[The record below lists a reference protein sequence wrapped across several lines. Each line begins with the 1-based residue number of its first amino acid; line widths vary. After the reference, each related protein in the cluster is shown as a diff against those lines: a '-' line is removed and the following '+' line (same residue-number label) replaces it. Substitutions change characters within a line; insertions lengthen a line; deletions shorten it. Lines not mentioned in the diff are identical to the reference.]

1 MVFGFEFNSPI
12 LIYYAGGFE
21 DIEKTRSKLE
31 EISRGHCEENSLATE
46 TIYCL
51 DDEKFDVLEKYEIE
65 WLKRKN
71 YLETEQIEF

>member
-31 EISRGHCEENSLATE
+31 EISRGHCEEGSLATE

-51 DDEKFDVLEKYEIE
+51 DDEKFDVLERYEIE
-65 WLKRKN
+65 LKNGKRIMKN
-71 YLETEQIEF
+71 LN